1 MNRKYCLDKKEWEEA
16 QAALLLAKQFGLIE
30 DAGIEA
36 LEKRRAKKNKEN
48 SLYGVRFY
56 SPAMYLQYEL
66 TRFKLDFVQPS
77 EQIKKLG
84 VCPGFTEEEKRAF
97 YENNQDL
104 FGRYHGDL
112 FDYEDVRQ
120 IIEKRLREDA
130 YDRLIPVSSTHL
142 CLFFFTLLFALP
154 KWIFFFPNFLFVSII

>member
-1 MNRKYCLDKKEWEEA
+1 MNQKYCLDRKEWEEA
-16 QAALLLAKQFGLIE
+16 QVALLLAKRFGLIE
-30 DAGIEA
+30 DASIEA
-36 LEKRRAKKNKEN
+36 LEKRRAKKNEEN
-48 SLYGVRFY
+48 NQAEKAGKLFYGPRFY

-77 EQIKKLG
+77 ETIKKLG
-84 VCPGFTEEEKRAF
+84 VCPDFTEKEKRAF

-120 IIEKRLREDA
+120 IIEKRLREDV
-130 YDRLIPVSSTHL
+130 YDKLIQDIL
-142 CLFFFTLLFALP
+142 CQSENRA
-154 KWIFFFPNFLFVSII
+154 

>member
-84 VCPGFTEEEKRAF
+84 VCPGFIILMELILRRKKSGHFMKITRICSGVTMEICLTMRMS
-97 YENNQDL
+97 
-104 FGRYHGDL
+104 GRLSKKD
-112 FDYEDVRQ
+112 
-120 IIEKRLREDA
+120 
-130 YDRLIPVSSTHL
+130 
-142 CLFFFTLLFALP
+142 
-154 KWIFFFPNFLFVSII
+154 

>member
-77 EQIKKLG
+77 EQIKK
-84 VCPGFTEEEKRAF
+84 RAF

-130 YDRLIPVSSTHL
+130 YDRLIQDIL
-142 CLFFFTLLFALP
+142 CQSENRA
-154 KWIFFFPNFLFVSII
+154 

>member
-1 MNRKYCLDKKEWEEA
+1 MNQNYCLDKKEWEEA
-16 QAALLLAKQFGLIE
+16 QAALLLAKRFGLIE
-30 DAGIEA
+30 DASIEA
-36 LEKRRAKKNKEN
+36 LEKRRAKKNEEN
-48 SLYGVRFY
+48 NRAEKAGKLFYGPRFY

-77 EQIKKLG
+77 EHIKKLG
-84 VCPGFTEEEKRAF
+84 VCPDFTEEEKRAF

-130 YDRLIPVSSTHL
+130 YDKLIQDIL
-142 CLFFFTLLFALP
+142 CQPENRA
-154 KWIFFFPNFLFVSII
+154 

>member
-1 MNRKYCLDKKEWEEA
+1 MNRKYCLDKKEWERA
-16 QAALLLAKQFGLIE
+16 QAALLLAKRFGLIE
-30 DAGIEA
+30 DDGKEA
-36 LEKRRAKKNKEN
+36 LEKRRSKKNEEK

-56 SPAMYLQYEL
+56 SPPMYLQYEL

-77 EQIKKLG
+77 ERIKKLG
-84 VCPGFTEEEKRAF
+84 VCPSFTEEEKRAF

-130 YDRLIPVSSTHL
+130 YDKLIQDIL
-142 CLFFFTLLFALP
+142 CQLQ
-154 KWIFFFPNFLFVSII
+154 NRE

>member
-56 SPAMYLQYEL
+56 SPALYLQAGL
-66 TRFKLDFVQPS
+66 RSALGAD
-77 EQIKKLG
+77 KKAGGL
-84 VCPGFTEEEKRAF
+84 P
-97 YENNQDL
+97 
-104 FGRYHGDL
+104 
-112 FDYEDVRQ
+112 
-120 IIEKRLREDA
+120 RL
-130 YDRLIPVSSTHL
+130 Y
-142 CLFFFTLLFALP
+142 
-154 KWIFFFPNFLFVSII
+154 

>member
-16 QAALLLAKQFGLIE
+16 Q
-30 DAGIEA
+30 
-36 LEKRRAKKNKEN
+36 
-48 SLYGVRFY
+48 
-56 SPAMYLQYEL
+56 
-66 TRFKLDFVQPS
+66 
-77 EQIKKLG
+77 
-84 VCPGFTEEEKRAF
+84 EEKRAF

-130 YDRLIPVSSTHL
+130 YDRLIQDIL
-142 CLFFFTLLFALP
+142 CQSENRA
-154 KWIFFFPNFLFVSII
+154 